1 MHFVQVEALL
11 QSSQSTRQL
20 RQVVCSGGVG
30 RYSRSRHTQVPFLT
44 IGTKNRLTSHEVQL
58 INPRLSTAVAHPFT
72 AVHN

>member
-1 MHFVQVEALL
+1 M
-11 QSSQSTRQL
+11 QSSQSTRQV

-30 RYSRSRHTQVPFLT
+30 RYSRSRHAQVPFLT

-58 INPRLSTAVAHPFT
+58 VNPRLSTAVAHPFT